1 MRDASSRFS
10 HLTSRAVDAQTH
22 TLVRRLQ
29 LLLPGVRIWLDVVNL
44 ENVSDLEAA
53 VADAAVVI
61 PFLSSGYF
69 ASKNCRREV
78 YAALAE
84 KKPFVTV
91 IELDKEKGGA
101 SRNATSHTH
110 LQSWQM
116 LLSLSGLHGRCH
128 GRRNESRV
136 CEELHRD
143 RAAGASSVPR
153 PG

>member
-10 HLTSRAVDAQTH
+10 HLTSPAVDAQTH
-22 TLVRRLQ
+22 TLVRQLQ
-29 LLLPGVRIWLDVVNL
+29 LLLPSVRIWLDVVNL

-84 KKPFVTV
+84 TKPFVTV

-116 LLSLSGLHGRCH
+116 LLSGLHGRCH
-128 GRRNESRV
+128 GRRDESRV